1 MLPKLLMEEE
11 FIKFHK
17 EGLELAKSLQLGSCL
32 RMRLRQ
38 GRGIFLMLGSTEDS
52 KEQCLEHSLKMEDKL
67 DKDHLHRLSTSKS
80 ETLKMMEKG

>member
-1 MLPKLLMEEE
+1 LDMLPKLLMEEE

-38 GRGIFLMLGSTEDS
+38 GRGIF
-52 KEQCLEHSLKMEDKL
+52 
-67 DKDHLHRLSTSKS
+67 
-80 ETLKMMEKG
+80 